1 MSLRIRRIV
10 RGVAVSFV
18 TLIVLLSA
26 FTAWLMHGAVRSLPR
41 SSFEAPSPSYHTW
54 EDVFAR
60 SPRVELHSLDTG
72 EVHVARSKMLQP
84 RDAARYP
91 GEPEPLHV
99 FAHLIRHPT
108 RGDFLVDSGLDA
120 TFARARYG
128 NIRTPAAIVL
138 SLVLDAPYTQHPGED
153 IGAQLARIAGAK
165 PLKVNA
171 VFFTHLHMDH
181 TAGLSVLDPSVKLI
195 VGRREGDDFAQ
206 RFGYGQL
213 APSAQLVELDFR
225 NAQKMPLLGPAID
238 VFGDGSCWALSTP
251 GHSLGHVSFVVNAT
265 DGPVLLTGDASHFR
279 WAFEH
284 DAAPSSPSEHDE
296 AAARESLAR
305 LRAFAAAFPRVL
317 VFTGHEAPR
326 GERVSSRRP
335 TP

>member
-1 MSLRIRRIV
+1 MSARTHRII
-10 RGVAVSFV
+10 RGVAIALL
-18 TLIVLLSA
+18 TLVVFIAA
-26 FTAWLMHGAVRSLPR
+26 FAVWLVHGAVRSLPR
-41 SSFEAPSPSYHTW
+41 AAYDAPKAGYHTW

-60 SPRVELHSLDTG
+60 APKVELQSLDTG
-72 EVHVARSKMLQP
+72 EVHVARSKMLQK
-84 RDAARYP
+84 RDAASYP
-91 GEPEPLHV
+91 GEADPLHV

-138 SLVLDAPYTQHPGED
+138 SLVLDAPYSQNPGED

-165 PLKVNA
+165 PIDVKA

-181 TAGLSVLDPSVKLI
+181 TAGLSALGPGVELI

-206 RFGYGQL
+206 RFGYGHVP
-213 APSAQLVELDFR
+213 PSAHLVELDFR
-225 NAQKMPLLGPAID
+225 SAEAMPFFGPSID
-238 VFGDGSCWALSTP
+238 LFGDGSVWALATP
-251 GHSLGHVSFVVNAT
+251 GHSRGHVSFVVNAT

-284 DAAPSSPSEHDE
+284 DAAPSSPSEAEE
-296 AAARESLAR
+296 ATARASLAR
-305 LRAFAAAFPRVL
+305 LRAFAAAFPRVV

-326 GERVSSRRP
+326 RLLDI
-335 TP
+335 